1 MSPGIRSGMF
11 AIVSDIH
18 ANLEAF
24 TAVLHEI
31 DRRGI
36 QHIVCLGDI
45 IGYGDVAMPGIADGK
60 P

>member
-1 MSPGIRSGMF
+1 MF

-24 TAVLHEI
+24 TTVLAEI

-36 QHIVCLGDI
+36 
-45 IGYGDVAMPGIADGK
+45 PGGGAGLLLDPK
-60 P
+60 ML

>member
-1 MSPGIRSGMF
+1 MFGMF

-24 TAVLHEI
+24 TTVLAEI
-31 DRRGI
+31 DRRGV

-45 IGYGDVAMPGIADGK
+45 VGPIRWNASIWSPPDAGPR
-60 P
+60 